1 MKVQE
6 LIEAL
11 QNLNPESEVLMDDGR
26 GGVYDL
32 ITSVLSLEEAA
43 RRNYREED
51 YAEEYI
57 SWYQAEE
64 GKPNPTVISFYD

>member
-11 QNLNPESEVLMDDGR
+11 QNLNPESEVLIDDGR
-26 GGVYDL
+26 GCVYDM
-32 ITSVLSLEEAA
+32 ITSVLSLEETA
-43 RRNYREED
+43 RNYAED
-51 YAEEYI
+51 YAEKYI

-64 GKPNPTVISFYD
+64 GKPNPIVISFYR

>member
-11 QNLNPESEVLMDDGR
+11 QNLNPESEVLIDDGR
-26 GGVYDL
+26 GGVYDM
-32 ITSVLSLEEAA
+32 ITSVLSLEETA
-43 RRNYREED
+43 RRNYAED
-51 YAEEYI
+51 YAEKYI

-64 GKPNPTVISFYD
+64 GKPNPIVISFYR

>member
-11 QNLNPESEVLMDDGR
+11 QNLNPESEVLIDDAR
-26 GGVYDL
+26 GEAYMVA
-32 ITSVLSLEEAA
+32 SVLPLEETAS
-43 RRNYREED
+43 RNYAED
-51 YAEEYI
+51 YAKYYI

-64 GKPNPTVISFYD
+64 GEPNPSIISFCN